1 MKNQFH
7 VLFLSLFCGIA
18 CSSPPSS
25 QNDFEKINWLKG
37 HWERI
42 NMKEGRSAHER
53 WEVTEND
60 ELKGWGV
67 SLHGLDTAFVEV
79 LRVVM
84 KDGVLHYV
92 ADVPENPSP
101 VFFKF
106 VSIAEDGFVCENP
119 EHDFPKR
126 IEYQLRGD
134 SLKAITS
141 GDGKELVFDFVKA
154 RR

>member
-1 MKNQFH
+1 MKNH
-7 VLFLSLFCGIA
+7 LWVLCLPLLTTIA
-18 CSSPPSS
+18 CSSPGSFR
-25 QNDFEKINWLKG
+25 QDFEKLNWLKG
-37 HWERI
+37 QWERI

-53 WEVTEND
+53 WEVTEKE

-67 SLHGLDTAFVEV
+67 SMHGADTAFVEI
-79 LRVVM
+79 LRVVV
-84 KDGVLHYV
+84 KDGVLYYV
-92 ADVPENPSP
+92 ADVPENPNP

-126 IEYQLRGD
+126 IEYQLKGD

-141 GDGKELVFDFVKA
+141 GDGKELVFEFVKSKK
-154 RR
+154 